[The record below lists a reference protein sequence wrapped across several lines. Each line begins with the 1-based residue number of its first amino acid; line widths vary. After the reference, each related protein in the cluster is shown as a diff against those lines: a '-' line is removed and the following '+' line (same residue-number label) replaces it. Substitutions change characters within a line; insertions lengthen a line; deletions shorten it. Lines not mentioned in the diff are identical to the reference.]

1 MNNTPVP
8 PQILAVIAAA
18 VSVTLGKNAR
28 IVNVSAHDGI
38 PSYDEHALFWRLQGR
53 NAIALSHKVR

>member
-1 MNNTPVP
+1 MNNSPVP

-18 VSVTLGKNAR
+18 VSVTCGKNAKV
-28 IVNVSAHDGI
+28 VNVSTAGV
-38 PSYDEHALFWRLQGR
+38 PSYDEHALFWRIQGR